1 MWIGSSKRSRVYRFG
16 NGVGGRRSAD
26 HGRQAPAVN
35 VVDRAP
41 GLVDRLAAS
50 RAQVAGVKNGAAER
64 FESLIEA
71 HTVVMDELSVQ
82 VLAHEEALELK
93 EELIEAGEGRVD
105 GVQHSV
111 DGRGPGKGPR
121 LADGPLQ

>member
-1 MWIGSSKRSRVYRFG
+1 M
-16 NGVGGRRSAD
+16 
-26 HGRQAPAVN
+26 N

-50 RAQVAGVKNGAAER
+50 GTQVAGVKNGAAER

-93 EELIEAGEGRVD
+93 EELIEAGDGRVH

-111 DGRGPGKGPR
+111 DGCRLGKAAR

>member
-1 MWIGSSKRSRVYRFG
+1 M
-16 NGVGGRRSAD
+16 
-26 HGRQAPAVN
+26 N

-50 RAQVAGVKNGAAER
+50 GTQVAGMKNGAAER

-71 HTVVMDELSVQ
+71 HTVVMDELSVH
-82 VLAHEEALELK
+82 VLAHQEAFKLK
-93 EELIEAGEGRVD
+93 EELIEVGDGRVD
-105 GVQHSV
+105 SVQHSV
-111 DGRGPGKGPR
+111 DGRGPSEAVR

>member
-1 MWIGSSKRSRVYRFG
+1 
-16 NGVGGRRSAD
+16 
-26 HGRQAPAVN
+26 VN

-50 RAQVAGVKNGAAER
+50 GTQVAGVKNGAAER

-71 HTVVMDELSVQ
+71 HTVVMDDLSVH
-82 VLAHEEALELK
+82 VLAHEESLELK
-93 EELIEAGEGRVD
+93 EELIEAGDGSVD
-105 GVQHSV
+105 ILQHSV
-111 DGRGPGKGPR
+111 DGCQPGKAAW